1 MNQKQEIISYPDEDF
16 TGISIN
22 PDLST
27 EEFVKVSGYLKN
39 KKIALNQYEDADT
52 GWIFCNAYDRDYML
66 RDVTRTQEC
75 SLGLRY
81 CF

>member
-39 KKIALNQYEDADT
+39 KKIALSQYEDADT
-52 GWIFCNAYDRDYML
+52 G
-66 RDVTRTQEC
+66 
-75 SLGLRY
+75 
-81 CF
+81 